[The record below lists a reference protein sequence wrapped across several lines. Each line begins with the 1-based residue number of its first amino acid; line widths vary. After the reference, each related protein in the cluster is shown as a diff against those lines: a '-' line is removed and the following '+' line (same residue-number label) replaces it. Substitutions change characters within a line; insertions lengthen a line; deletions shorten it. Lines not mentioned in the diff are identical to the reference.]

1 MRFVARAVEG
11 AQGGRIQPGILV
23 HPAAQ
28 NCGAMEGEPPK
39 VFTVDG
45 QGGARAVNHK
55 PPLHLPQPQAAQT
68 SICEASG
75 EAKNST
81 RATSETPPLLMGAL
95 YGPRPPIADPTHAKF
110 ARGGNT
116 I

>member
-1 MRFVARAVEG
+1 
-11 AQGGRIQPGILV
+11 
-23 HPAAQ
+23 
-28 NCGAMEGEPPK
+28 MEGEPPK

-45 QGGARAVNHK
+45 QGGEIAVNHN

-81 RATSETPPLLMGAL
+81 RATPETLPLLMGAL